1 MIHNILHSEQ
11 VQSAGQGHQ
20 TTSPVYQWD
29 GQDGEVVQDT
39 PFRQARDKLLQQ
51 IHGWGTGNDQQRNSH
66 NSTGTV

>member
-1 MIHNILHSEQ
+1 MNHNILHGEQ
-11 VQSAGQGHQ
+11 VQGAGQDHQ

-39 PFRQARDKLLQQ
+39 PFRQARDKLLQP
-51 IHGWGTGNDQQRNSH
+51 IHGWGTGDDQQRNSH